1 VSVAYTTPLVFPAKA
16 AALAASPAPAGL
28 ERALGYAAPAV
39 LAASGSTTLAHFFLS
54 ARSAFAVGKQLK
66 VVVFAAA
73 ASVIPFFIYGASM
86 YGILLRR
93 LIHDT
98 HVKLENQQF
107 VTAICVITE
116 SLNYG
121 MGFLD
126 CSDITS
132 TPHEL
137 ELKILDNLKTVRP
150 VLIFIYARLQ
160 GIAAVA
166 SLIHFVLLTLLP
178 ITTLILDIKLNYHF
192 LIFHMPH
199 LLFREYQG
207 DLWLPQASALMLFS
221 GI

>member
-1 VSVAYTTPLVFPAKA
+1 
-16 AALAASPAPAGL
+16 
-28 ERALGYAAPAV
+28 
-39 LAASGSTTLAHFFLS
+39 
-54 ARSAFAVGKQLK
+54 
-66 VVVFAAA
+66 
-73 ASVIPFFIYGASM
+73 
-86 YGILLRR
+86 
-93 LIHDT
+93 
-98 HVKLENQQF
+98 
-107 VTAICVITE
+107 
-116 SLNYG
+116 

-126 CSDITS
+126 CSDV
-132 TPHEL
+132 TPTHEL
-137 ELKILDNLKTVRP
+137 ELKILDSLKTVRP

-178 ITTLILDIKLNYHF
+178 IITLILDIKLNYHF